1 MQLNRRS
8 ILKSCAAV
16 ISLLALVPLQA
27 LAAMWNRQAFE
38 SGKVEGALQGLGVTG
53 DEASPEIEIIAPQL
67 AENGAIIQIEV
78 TSRIPGTEAISIL
91 AERNPTPLIANF
103 MFSNGAEPYLITRI
117 KMAETADLKVIV
129 KAGDKYYSAS
139 RRIEVAIGGCG

>member
-1 MQLNRRS
+1 M
-8 ILKSCAAV
+8 AM
-16 ISLLALVPLQA
+16 ISLFALVPLQA
-27 LAAMWNRQAFE
+27 LAAIWNRPAFE
-38 SGKVEGALQGLGVTG
+38 SDKVEGALQGLGVAG
-53 DEASPEIEIIAPQL
+53 DEASPQIEIVAPQL

-78 TSRIPGTEAISIL
+78 TSRIPGTEAIAIL
-91 AERNPTPLIANF
+91 AEKNPTPLIANF

-139 RRIEVAIGGCG
+139 RRVEVAIGGCG